1 MPICKSWAGSDGV
14 SSINDGMV
22 GFVIEID
29 RENWGVR
36 GGCEGASLKS
46 LLLSMAEA
54 GCELDVSGRERT
66 VRSLSAMDWKLQ
78 SKVGMSASGAV
89 FGGGSTW
96 SRSSCILSLERTVRN
111 SEESSRQVSSSW

>member
-1 MPICKSWAGSDGV
+1 MYGASSMIDGV
-14 SSINDGMV
+14 L
-22 GFVIEID
+22 GFASVID
-29 RENWGVR
+29 RENCGGR
-36 GGCEGASLKS
+36 DGCEGASLKS

-66 VRSLSAMDWKLQ
+66 LRSLSAMDWKLQ

-96 SRSSCILSLERTVRN
+96 SRSSCMRSRDRTVR
-111 SEESSRQVSSSW
+111 SSDESSRQVTSS